1 MRYKT
6 NQIIS
11 FEEYLYWQNMG
22 LPYTGF
28 VKGKGYTFPYYSPV
42 QIPLVENN
50 RVQWNTWINHPV
62 RTQIWDTS
70 PQAIFRSMDYSPED
84 IINHIKK
91 DNGDGTVTF
100 TLGMDKITV
109 PSDPNK
115 HNIYIQIDET
125 SDSYRVSVCIQD
137 KVNNQS
143 YCRTI
148 TYNEETVNSVGQQS
162 NKIGEQSN
170 SARND
175 VLDIIKDIEN
185 YNTGI
190 GVAVGTLE
198 TGLKPIVEK
207 IHPLRPLY
215 YSDGPIYKPALP
227 GYNWRGISGEFLE
240 KSFKNIKI
248 IGRYSGG
255 LGIVLTGARFF
266 DEDSSWEKVA
276 VDEVFNIIGLF
287 SLPGFIIS
295 TSYTAV
301 DVFYPN
307 GWKGLFDDISKNL
320 YEMYMNQ
327 VNENGVMMAPWIF
340 GK

>member
-1 MRYKT
+1 
-6 NQIIS
+6 
-11 FEEYLYWQNMG
+11 
-22 LPYTGF
+22 
-28 VKGKGYTFPYYSPV
+28 
-42 QIPLVENN
+42 
-50 RVQWNTWINHPV
+50 
-62 RTQIWDTS
+62 
-70 PQAIFRSMDYSPED
+70 
-84 IINHIKK
+84 
-91 DNGDGTVTF
+91 
-100 TLGMDKITV
+100 MDKITV

-190 GVAVGTLE
+190 GITAEVLE
-198 TGLKPIVEK
+198 IGLQPIVKK

-227 GYNWRGISGEFLE
+227 GYNWGRISGEFIE
-240 KSFKNIKI
+240 KSFKNIGKI
-248 IGRYSGG
+248 GFASGVVG
-255 LGIVLTGARFF
+255 FILTGTRFF
-266 DEDSSWEKVA
+266 DDDSSWKEVA
-276 VDEVFNIIGLF
+276 VDEIFNVIGFF

-295 TSYTAV
+295 TTYTAV

-307 GWKGLFDDISKNL
+307 GWKGLFDDTSKHL

>member
-1 MRYKT
+1 MRYET
-6 NQIIS
+6 RQIIS
-11 FEEYLYWQNMG
+11 IEEYLFLQNMG

-42 QIPLVENN
+42 QMPLIENN
-50 RVQWNTWINHPV
+50 RIQWNTWTNHPI
-62 RTQIWDTS
+62 RKQIWDTS

-100 TLGMDKITV
+100 KLGMDKITV

-115 HNIYIQIDET
+115 HNIYVQINET
-125 SDSYRVSVCIQD
+125 SDSYRVSICIQN
-137 KVNNQS
+137 KENNQS

-148 TYNEETVNSVGQQS
+148 IYNEEVVNSTS
-162 NKIGEQSN
+162 EQSDN
-170 SARND
+170 ARNNA
-175 VLDIIKDIEN
+175 LNIIKDIEN

-190 GVAVGTLE
+190 GIAVGTLE
-198 TGLKPIVEK
+198 TSLEPIVEK

-215 YSDGPIYKPALP
+215 YSDGPIYRPALP
-227 GYNWRGISGEFLE
+227 GYNWGGISGEFIE
-240 KSFKNIKI
+240 KSFEKI
-248 IGRYSGG
+248 SKLGRYSGG

-266 DEDSSWEKVA
+266 DEDSSWEEVA
-276 VDEVFNIIGLF
+276 VDEIFNIIGLF

-295 TSYTAV
+295 TTYTAV

-327 VNENGVMMAPWIF
+327 VNDNGVMMAPWIF